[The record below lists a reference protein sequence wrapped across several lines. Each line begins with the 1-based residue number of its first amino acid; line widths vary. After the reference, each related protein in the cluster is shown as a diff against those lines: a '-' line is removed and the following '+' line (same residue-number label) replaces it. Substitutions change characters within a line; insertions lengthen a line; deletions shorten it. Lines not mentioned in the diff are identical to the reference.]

1 MTEPPSLLDDEEE
14 RDWVVLE
21 VFDDRTGPPRAPV
34 HPIHDAVLGLG
45 RALLRAEDAA
55 ISAAV
60 DSLRSALGARSLV
73 IEQLGDVGTLARFES
88 GSEPSAVDETGVSIS
103 VDGTWAGS
111 VAVEFESDP
120 TLLDRWALEAT
131 ADLVEG
137 WIRRT
142 RATEQLSEALAQKD
156 RFVASVGHEIRTP
169 LAAVL
174 GLAGE
179 MRDRFDS
186 LGTAEVRELVGLI
199 ADQSR
204 EIADIVEDLLVVTRT
219 ERFGF
224 VVHSEPTRVDDL
236 VKAAVASVPAAARS
250 GLSMRRIESVLALC
264 DPLRTRQI
272 LRNLV
277 VNAHRHGGERIFIE
291 ARSMPEGDVVITVAD
306 SGDRIPDEI
315 QATMFEP
322 YAGSNRSDGAMASLG
337 LGLTVS
343 RQLARKMGGDLF
355 YRWDGESRFE
365 IHLPKAVAGRVP
377 DR

>member
-1 MTEPPSLLDDEEE
+1 MTEEPSLLDGDEE
-14 RDWVVLE
+14 RDWLVLE
-21 VFDDRTGPPRAPV
+21 VFADGTGQGVSV
-34 HPIHDAVLGLG
+34 HPVHDAVLGLG
-45 RALLRAEDAA
+45 RALLQAEDGV

-60 DSLRSALGARSLV
+60 HSLRSALGARSLV
-73 IEQLGDVGTLARFES
+73 IEQLGDAGTLARFES
-88 GSEPSAVDETGVSIS
+88 GSASKAADDTGVSIS

-111 VAVEFESDP
+111 VTVGFESDP
-120 TLLDRWALEAT
+120 TPLDQWALDAT

-142 RATEQLSEALAQKD
+142 RVMAQLSEALAQKD
-156 RFVASVGHEIRTP
+156 RFVATVGHEIRTP

-179 MRDRFDS
+179 LRDRFDTLD
-186 LGTAEVRELVGLI
+186 LGEVRELIGLI

-204 EIADIVEDLLVVTRT
+204 EIADIVEDLLVFART

-224 VVHSEPTRVDDL
+224 VVHSEPARVDDL
-236 VKAAVASVPAAARS
+236 VKTAVASVPAAARS
-250 GLSMRRIESVLALC
+250 GLSMRRIESVLASC

-272 LRNLV
+272 IRNLV

-291 ARSMPEGDVVITVAD
+291 ARSMPEGDVVISVAD
-306 SGDRIPDEI
+306 SGGRIPDEI

-322 YAGSNRSDGAMASLG
+322 YAGSNRSDGALASLG

-365 IHLPKAVAGRVP
+365 IHLPKAVAGTVA
-377 DR
+377 

>member
-1 MTEPPSLLDDEEE
+1 LTEPPSLLDDEKEGV
-14 RDWVVLE
+14 WLVIE
-21 VFDDRTGPPRAPV
+21 VFDEGTPGAPV
-34 HPIHDAVLGLG
+34 HPLHDAVLGLG
-45 RALLRAEDAA
+45 RALLQDEPGVISRAVE
-55 ISAAV
+55 
-60 DSLRSALGARSLV
+60 SLQSALGARSLV
-73 IEQLGDVGTLARFES
+73 IEHVSDAGTIARFQS
-88 GSEPSAVDETGVSIS
+88 GSSDSTADETGVSIA

-111 VAVEFESDP
+111 VAVVFESDP

-142 RATEQLSEALAQKD
+142 RATEQLSEALAQKS

-179 MRDRFDS
+179 LRDRFDS
-186 LGTAEVRELVGLI
+186 LETAEIRELIGLI
-199 ADQSR
+199 AEQSR
-204 EIADIVEDLLVVTRT
+204 EIADIVEDLLVFTRT
-219 ERFGF
+219 EHFSF
-224 VVHSEPTRVDDL
+224 VVHTEPTRVDDL
-236 VKAAVASVPAAARS
+236 VKSAVASVPAAARS
-250 GLSMRRIESVLALC
+250 GLSMRRIESVLASC

-272 LRNLV
+272 IRNLV

-306 SGDRIPDEI
+306 SGGRIPDEI

-322 YAGSNRSDGAMASLG
+322 YASNNSSDGAMASLG

-365 IHLPKAVAGRVP
+365 LHLPKAIAGTVS
-377 DR
+377 